1 MLRLTSPT
9 MHNCLF
15 FTWKKIVAIIDATFA
30 VAKRK
35 PKKKKIRLL
44 RDSSP
49 WPLRYRCSAL
59 PIELTSRQG
68 AGRWINSVV
77 LNPWKD
83 DDEVMNR
90 WKSCIVGGIGNCLC
104 TLAYKHQNWPRCSL
118 EHCGQIQKVCQKIR
132 PSGGKGGVIL
142 SKYHK
147 MSLSSIK
154 RNRKTWKQVN
164 ITY

>member
-15 FTWKKIVAIIDATFA
+15 FIWKKIIAIIDATFA
-30 VAKRK
+30 FAKRK
-35 PKKKKIRLL
+35 
-44 RDSSP
+44 
-49 WPLRYRCSAL
+49 PLRYRCSAL

-68 AGRWINSVV
+68 AGRWINSGV
-77 LNPWKD
+77 LNPWQD
-83 DDEVMNR
+83 DDEIMNR

-104 TLAYKHQNWPRCSL
+104 TLAYKHQNWHRCSL
-118 EHCGQIQKVCQKIR
+118 GHSGQIQKGWQKNQTFR
-132 PSGGKGGVIL
+132 GKGGVIL

-154 RNRKTWKQVN
+154 RKRNTWKQVHN
-164 ITY
+164 TY